1 MTQDSIHQYGYNRD
15 FLRKY
20 VRVIELK
27 NDNSAIVLVPAW
39 QGRVMTSTAE
49 GEEGFSFGWI
59 NHSLI
64 SSGKTQPHINA
75 YGGEERLW
83 IGPEGGQFSI
93 FNKAG
98 AAFRYD
104 NWQTPAF
111 IDTEPFKVTRL
122 TDSSASFARDAETE
136 NYSGTK
142 FRLGLERDVILL
154 GAKEI
159 SARTGVEITGLNVAA
174 YRTKNR
180 IINKGMRQW
189 KKETGLLSIWM
200 LGMFNIT
207 PSVVV
212 VIPFRPGN
220 DNLLGPPVNDDYF
233 GRMSSDR
240 LIVKGNHIFFRIDGK
255 NRKKIGLSPLRATGI
270 MGSYDA
276 ANNILN
282 IVKCDLPE
290 GVTDYVN
297 NSWHIQDDPY
307 SGDALNSY
315 NDGPLEDGS
324 IMGPFYEIETSS
336 PAAALKPG
344 ESLTH
349 IQTTIHI
356 TGDRKLLNDI
366 AFRSLGVTLEEIDKA
381 FD

>member
-324 IMGPFYEIETSS
+324 QMGPFYE
-336 PAAALKPG
+336 
-344 ESLTH
+344 
-349 IQTTIHI
+349 
-356 TGDRKLLNDI
+356 
-366 AFRSLGVTLEEIDKA
+366 LE
-381 FD
+381 